1 MRFISSVIHVFKNL
15 PNTFSLAW
23 VIAWRDFQGRYL
35 GTKAGYFWV
44 VLSPLLYGV
53 VFVILRDQLS
63 KQGAVIETGGVHPII
78 FAFFGIMLY
87 QVWYEALTNQLNHLR
102 NASAFLKNMKI
113 YPEIFAVSVFILS
126 LLDLSVRVGLLI
138 IFMIIFSVP
147 VGPLFYLAP
156 ITLIAVVFTGNVLGY
171 ILALPASFFNDI
183 GKFIQSISLGILLAT
198 PIFYSAT
205 SSTDSTFYWVQVL
218 NPLAT
223 TLTLARGVIFG
234 GELIFL
240 QASLVWIFIL
250 SILFVF
256 MLGVYRIVSPLIIE
270 RL

>member
-1 MRFISSVIHVFKNL
+1 MNFIGSIIHAFKRL

-23 VIAWRDFQGRYL
+23 VLAWRDFQGRYL
-35 GTKAGYFWV
+35 GSKAGYFWAI
-44 VLSPLLYGV
+44 LSPLLYGV

-63 KQGAVIETGGVHPII
+63 KQGAEIDTGGVHPII

-102 NASAFLKNMKI
+102 SASAFLRNIKI
-113 YPEIFAVSVFILS
+113 DPEIFAVSAFILS
-126 LLDLSVRVGLLI
+126 LLDLGVRVILLI
-138 IFMIIFSVP
+138 IFMVIFSVP

-156 ITLIAVVFTGNVLGY
+156 ITLMAIVFTGNAIGY
-171 ILALPASFFNDI
+171 ILALPASFFSDI

-205 SSTDSTFYWVQVL
+205 NSTDSAFYWIQVF

-223 TLTLARGVIFG
+223 TLTLARGVVFG

-240 QASLVWIFIL
+240 NAALIWLLVLSVL
-250 SILFVF
+250 SIF
-256 MLGVYRIVSPLIIE
+256 MLGVYRIACPLIIE

>member
-1 MRFISSVIHVFKNL
+1 MNFFSSIHHVFNNL

-35 GTKAGYFWV
+35 GTKAGYFWAI
-44 VLSPLLYGV
+44 LSPLLYGV

-63 KQGAVIETGGVHPII
+63 KQGAVINTGGVHPII

-102 NASAFLKNMKI
+102 SASAFLKNMKI
-113 YPEIFAVSVFILS
+113 VPEIFALSTLILS
-126 LLDLSVRVGLLI
+126 LLDLGVRVILLV
-138 IFMIIFSVP
+138 IFMIIFKVSP
-147 VGPLFYLAP
+147 GPLFILGPVA
-156 ITLIAVVFTGNVLGY
+156 LIAVVLTGNILGY
-171 ILALPASFFNDI
+171 VLALPASFFSDI

-205 SSTDSTFYWVQVL
+205 NSTDSAFYWIQVF
-218 NPLAT
+218 NPLAA

-234 GELIFL
+234 GELMFVE
-240 QASLVWIFIL
+240 ASLIWLFIL
-250 SILFVF
+250 SILCIF
-256 MLGVYRIVSPLIIE
+256 MLGVYRMASPLIIE